1 MTTTEPSLLM
11 VAGPNGS
18 GKSTLIAAL
27 RNSRAAL
34 PELYVNADDLQREL
48 GIDAYAAQKLAAE
61 QRARALRA
69 GQSFMYETVMSHPSK
84 LAELQAAALRGY
96 RLTVYFIATI
106 NPALNVARIQTRVA
120 SGGHDVPEDKARQ
133 RYHRTLALAPLAL
146 AYAHET
152 LLFDNSSELQLH
164 ASLSGG
170 HCSHLTTHPPAWMRT
185 LVTQYETRHTNRAS
199 LVELA
204 VRRGISIVEA
214 DLTHGHY
221 RGPITLSTSHF
232 IAQEHGSRS
241 TWILHERQL
250 FELAVD
256 VGQSYAV
263 DYGDFGTGICQVSL
277 ASEETEI
284 DPSG

>member
-1 MTTTEPSLLM
+1 M

-27 RNSRAAL
+27 RNSRAVL
-34 PELYVNADDLQREL
+34 PELYVNADDLQRER
-48 GIDAYAAQKLAAE
+48 GIDAQAAQKLAAE
-61 QRARALRA
+61 QRANALRA

-84 LAELQAAALRGY
+84 LAELQAAALHGY
-96 RLTVYFIATI
+96 RLTMYFIATI

-146 AYAHET
+146 AYAHEA
-152 LLFDNSSELQLH
+152 LLFDNSTELQLH
-164 ASLSGG
+164 AAVNSG
-170 HCSHLTTHPPAWMRT
+170 HCSHLTTLPPAWVRA
-185 LVTQYETRHTNRAS
+185 LIDQYETRHTQRAA

-204 VRRGISIVEA
+204 MRRGITIVEA

-221 RGPITLSTSHF
+221 LGPIALATSHF

-250 FELAVD
+250 LD
-256 VGQSYAV
+256 VEIEVGRSYAV
-263 DYGDFGTGICQVSL
+263 QYGDFGAGICKVSP
-277 ASEETEI
+277 ASAELDI
-284 DPSG
+284 DIDASG